1 MQRTYV
7 CWISKVRWGKI
18 NLDIVRERIKKLYHK
33 NVEVHVYGMRNKN
46 HHYYGVVS
54 GIYPYVFTVLV
65 NGKEKSFNYSDVII
79 GEVVVKLA

>member
-1 MQRTYV
+1 
-7 CWISKVRWGKI
+7 
-18 NLDIVRERIKKLYHK
+18 
-33 NVEVHVYGMRNKN
+33 MRNKN